1 MKKLIILILIG
12 ALGGTY
18 WFVLRDKMMVSE
30 DPNHLVLY
38 GNVDIR
44 DVVLGFRVPGRIDSL
59 HFEEGD
65 TVKKGEVM
73 STLDRVPNQQELD
86 VRIAEQAEI
95 EVRLKNAEKNYK
107 RRAALVKTGA
117 VSKTSFDDALA
128 LRDEAKAQIVTA
140 LTRSALAKT
149 NLADTT
155 LFAPS
160 DGTILTRI
168 VEPGSIV
175 SQGSGVYSMAL
186 LDPAWIRCYIDE
198 PNLSAIFP
206 GQQADVTT
214 DGGQSYRGQVGFI
227 SPQAEFTPKTVET
240 TQLRTDLVYRLR
252 VVVEN
257 PDKGLR
263 QGMPVTVRLVKRNH
277 GE

>member
-1 MKKLIILILIG
+1 MKKIIILILI
-12 ALGGTY
+12 AAMGGIY
-18 WFVLRDKMMVSE
+18 WFILRDKMMVSE

-59 HFEEGD
+59 SFEEGD
-65 TVKKGEVM
+65 RVKKGEVM
-73 STLDRVPNQQELD
+73 ATLDQVPYQQELNQQK
-86 VRIAEQAEI
+86 AEQGEI

-117 VSKTSFDDALA
+117 VSKTSFDDATA
-128 LRDEAKAQIVTA
+128 ARDEAKAQIVTA
-140 LTRSALAKT
+140 LTRTALAET
-149 NLADTT
+149 NLTDTVIRS
-155 LFAPS
+155 PS

-168 VEPGSIV
+168 LEPGSIV
-175 SQGSGVYSMAL
+175 SSGSGVYTLAL
-186 LDPAWIRCYIDE
+186 IDPVWIRCYVDE
-198 PNLSAIFP
+198 PNLGNIFP
-206 GQQADVTT
+206 GQHAEVFT
-214 DGGQSYRGQVGFI
+214 DGGKSFHGQVGFI

-252 VVVEN
+252 VIVAN
-257 PDKGLR
+257 PVQGLR
-263 QGMPVTVRLVKRNH
+263 QGMPVTVKLAKRNH